1 VKPLLAGLTLTLLAH
16 NAPSQVLYGS
26 VVGTVT
32 DPSGSTIPA
41 VAVTITDPSNGFVR
55 EVRADD
61 EGHYSII
68 DSDHADQALASI

>member
-1 VKPLLAGLTLTLLAH
+1 MKPLLAGLTLTLLAH